1 MKNRSTRVFGLL
13 LALVLTLPVFAVKN
27 SIAAVIGD
35 YVLTTAEF
43 NDVVRS
49 IAALDSNAAANEQL
63 LRKQLMDTIVQIHM
77 QVNVAKQMGVSLSDE
92 EKQELIQSQKKP
104 VKILRSKGFSGS
116 SYLAFIQDQFLA
128 QKVMQ
133 MTMRERTALDQATV
147 DARKAQKIR
156 EARQYYVKDIVF
168 DYNEDV
174 LPQEKMQYVQDWQN
188 KWSKQKITAKMLPK
202 ELELHVFQWSTLDEL
217 PDLFKE
223 HLLKMK
229 RKQVSIPFK
238 AGNGWH
244 MLKLVGKRDKP
255 GVHLDDESIRKEL
268 FMENINQNQKKWM
281 QSLAQQQY
289 VEIKSLS

>member
-1 MKNRSTRVFGLL
+1 
-13 LALVLTLPVFAVKN
+13 
-27 SIAAVIGD
+27 
-35 YVLTTAEF
+35 
-43 NDVVRS
+43 
-49 IAALDSNAAANEQL
+49 
-63 LRKQLMDTIVQIHM
+63 
-77 QVNVAKQMGVSLSDE
+77 
-92 EKQELIQSQKKP
+92 
-104 VKILRSKGFSGS
+104 
-116 SYLAFIQDQFLA
+116 
-128 QKVMQ
+128 
-133 MTMRERTALDQATV
+133 
-147 DARKAQKIR
+147 
-156 EARQYYVKDIVF
+156 
-168 DYNEDV
+168 
-174 LPQEKMQYVQDWQN
+174 MQYVQDWQN